1 MRPPQDRALDDSR
14 LGKSAPHAADPEP
27 SAGPLPADPAAD
39 FGELLLAAAGLE
51 TTDLEV
57 FVESVERRQPT
68 VAAALRQKLEVVPGS
83 FLALPAA
90 DRLAL
95 EETGDELPETRQAV
109 SGDEFRSEETNGD
122 ATVVEE
128 STDFGTAGPGS
139 RVVRVGPGD
148 DSGARLTWVSE
159 RYALGDCLGEGGM
172 ARVFRAFDRK
182 LSRSLA
188 LKFMTRDEPALVHR
202 FLREARLQAQVRHDH
217 VLDVYDTGELGG
229 RPYIAMR
236 AIEGCTLAE
245 VREHTSL
252 EEQVNLLVQAA
263 EGLDAAHRE
272 GLIHR
277 DVKPSNILVEE
288 QSEGDLRAYVADF
301 GIATE
306 PDGPEARATL
316 AGTPS
321 YLAPELLR
329 KPRGPVDRRTDV
341 YSLGVTAYELFTGR
355 RPWKTDDPV
364 ALLKSP
370 RGPIEPP
377 RHWQPSLPADLEAI
391 VLRAMAEDPDER
403 YPTARA
409 LADDLRRFLAGE
421 VVEAHA
427 ATWAYRLTRFA
438 MRYRPLVMVAGVAV
452 VALLAA
458 SVVIAF
464 LAYQAN
470 EARQRAELRRGQ
482 AEGLVHFMVVELR
495 KELDKVGRLDV
506 LDSVH
511 GAALEY
517 FAKVPVTTL
526 SNDELARQS
535 QTLYQIGE
543 VRVRRGDVAG
553 AVEPFEESLAL
564 AQSLA
569 DRDPN
574 NGQRLYDLGQ
584 SYFWLGYVHWRQ
596 SDLESAL
603 PPFEAYRDI
612 AQQLVEIDPDNL
624 EWVKELSH
632 ANSNLGSMLQDLGDL
647 EGALEHFE
655 RTLEIDRRLSVAA
668 PDDLIQR
675 SDVVHAHDAL
685 GMVHRRLGRLDSAAG
700 HLRANLDLAA
710 SLVADEASNPGWNE
724 LLGNAHEQFARLCRD
739 RGALA
744 DAERSFSEANRI
756 FADLVEHDPEN
767 AVWQLRRTW
776 GLLGLAQVALD
787 RGEVDQTLEA
797 TATARQILDLGVERD
812 PSDLLW
818 RRALAT
824 AHYLEGAALAIR
836 GEDAAR
842 DPLAQAIEL
851 LESVLEESPGHRLAQ
866 RWLAMVQ
873 LARGRFL
880 EMKSDP
886 SGAQQA
892 WQRAEALLAPLSEQ
906 GEDGRVLAPRAEA
919 LLRLGRAQ
927 DAGPL
932 LDRLD
937 RQGFRVPELIAL
949 RGQ

>member
-329 KPRGPVDRRTDV
+329 KPRGEVGRTSTV
-341 YSLGVTAYELFTGR
+341 SVSPPTSSS
-355 RPWKTDDPV
+355 PV
-364 ALLKSP
+364 AGPGRPTIRWLCSSP
-370 RGPIEPP
+370 PGDRSSLHATGSRRCPPISKPSCCGRWPKTPTSAIPP
-377 RHWQPSLPADLEAI
+377 PAP
-391 VLRAMAEDPDER
+391 R
-403 YPTARA
+403 PTIC
-409 LADDLRRFLAGE
+409 G
-421 VVEAHA
+421 
-427 ATWAYRLTRFA
+427 
-438 MRYRPLVMVAGVAV
+438 
-452 VALLAA
+452 A
-458 SVVIAF
+458 S
-464 LAYQAN
+464 
-470 EARQRAELRRGQ
+470 
-482 AEGLVHFMVVELR
+482 
-495 KELDKVGRLDV
+495 
-506 LDSVH
+506 S
-511 GAALEY
+511 
-517 FAKVPVTTL
+517 
-526 SNDELARQS
+526 LARWS
-535 QTLYQIGE
+535 RPT
-543 VRVRRGDVAG
+543 
-553 AVEPFEESLAL
+553 
-564 AQSLA
+564 
-569 DRDPN
+569 
-574 NGQRLYDLGQ
+574 
-584 SYFWLGYVHWRQ
+584 
-596 SDLESAL
+596 
-603 PPFEAYRDI
+603 PP
-612 AQQLVEIDPDNL
+612 
-624 EWVKELSH
+624 
-632 ANSNLGSMLQDLGDL
+632 
-647 EGALEHFE
+647 
-655 RTLEIDRRLSVAA
+655 
-668 PDDLIQR
+668 
-675 SDVVHAHDAL
+675 
-685 GMVHRRLGRLDSAAG
+685 
-700 HLRANLDLAA
+700 
-710 SLVADEASNPGWNE
+710 PGPT
-724 LLGNAHEQFARLCRD
+724 G
-739 RGALA
+739 
-744 DAERSFSEANRI
+744 
-756 FADLVEHDPEN
+756 
-767 AVWQLRRTW
+767 
-776 GLLGLAQVALD
+776 
-787 RGEVDQTLEA
+787 
-797 TATARQILDLGVERD
+797 
-812 PSDLLW
+812 
-818 RRALAT
+818 
-824 AHYLEGAALAIR
+824 
-836 GEDAAR
+836 
-842 DPLAQAIEL
+842 
-851 LESVLEESPGHRLAQ
+851 
-866 RWLAMVQ
+866 
-873 LARGRFL
+873 
-880 EMKSDP
+880 
-886 SGAQQA
+886 
-892 WQRAEALLAPLSEQ
+892 
-906 GEDGRVLAPRAEA
+906 
-919 LLRLGRAQ
+919 
-927 DAGPL
+927 
-932 LDRLD
+932 
-937 RQGFRVPELIAL
+937 
-949 RGQ
+949 